1 MSNLLDDL
9 FSGAVS
15 RRTFIEIASKAGLA
29 LPMANFALAEVA
41 AQTAPKTQEGQ
52 KFSPANIGGGGRLER
67 DFYRDWIKTSKAPMV
82 EDIRSSTRR
91 LRRSSLGPTLVAAA
105 YI

>member
-41 AQTAPKTQEGQ
+41 AQTAPKTQ
-52 KFSPANIGGGGRLER
+52 
-67 DFYRDWIKTSKAPMV
+67 KAKNSVPP
-82 EDIRSSTRR
+82 ISA
-91 LRRSSLGPTLVAAA
+91 VAAVSNGISIA
-105 YI
+105 TGSKPVRF

>member
-15 RRTFIEIASKAGLA
+15 RRKFIEIASKAGLA
-29 LPMANFALAEVA
+29 LPMANLALAEVA
-41 AQTAPKTQEGQ
+41 AQTAPKAHEGQ

-67 DFYRDWIKTSKAPMV
+67 DFYRD
-82 EDIRSSTRR
+82 
-91 LRRSSLGPTLVAAA
+91 
-105 YI
+105 